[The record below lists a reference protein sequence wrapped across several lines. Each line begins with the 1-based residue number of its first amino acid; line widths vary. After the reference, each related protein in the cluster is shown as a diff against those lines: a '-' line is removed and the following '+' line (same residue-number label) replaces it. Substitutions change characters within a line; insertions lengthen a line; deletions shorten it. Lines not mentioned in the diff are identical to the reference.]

1 MRTRCWL
8 VSVSVSILYSSL
20 SSNSVPHFGSERAGN
35 PRKLRTMQLAGELAR
50 ASQAAAPREASVG
63 GLTLRGS
70 GIRRKKARP
79 RPLGGDE
86 AAPGAFAFLF
96 PAAPGP
102 RHAAVARHAAVRLRG
117 TCSPASHREHVGPR
131 GRVAGVQDS
140 LGRWGSAESGES
152 I

>member
-1 MRTRCWL
+1 MRTPCWS

-35 PRKLRTMQLAGELAR
+35 PRKLRTMQLAGELHCAQ

-70 GIRRKKARP
+70 GIRRNKARP

-86 AAPGAFAFLF
+86 AAPGALAFLF
-96 PAAPGP
+96 PAGDRA
-102 RHAAVARHAAVRLRG
+102 
-117 TCSPASHREHVGPR
+117 
-131 GRVAGVQDS
+131 
-140 LGRWGSAESGES
+140 
-152 I
+152 